1 MEFKVFDDS
10 EESGLEDTV
19 ASALRQIDEKNYDT
33 QLLDRGISENNI
45 KHYGFAFCGKK
56 VLIGC

>member
-1 MEFKVFDDS
+1 MLVPREKGRDAFVMEFKVFDDS

-33 QLLDRGISENNI
+33 
-45 KHYGFAFCGKK
+45 
-56 VLIGC
+56 

>member
-1 MEFKVFDDS
+1 MFDDS

-19 ASALRQIDEKNYDT
+19 VAALRQIDEKNYDT